1 MCACVRVCVC
11 VWCVERGGA
20 SVYVYCGR
28 ACVYVCVCV
37 LLGCNTLYYG
47 FHFQRIKT
55 SSASEDL
62 SRQSLPC
69 GTREKEKKKK
79 KKTSREN
86 TPTHARKGHPQ
97 KTHSDVL
104 SALLTGSVICG
115 VIR

>member
-1 MCACVRVCVC
+1 MRACVYVCVC
-11 VWCVERGGA
+11 GVWRGVA
-20 SVYVYCGR
+20 RVYMSIVGV
-28 ACVYVCVCV
+28 CVYVCVCV